1 MLITTNHKKIIM
13 KSNMIWAN
21 FGVKDLERTTQFY
34 TALGF
39 KSNGRS
45 DDLTSFFFGEN
56 NFIIHFFKKEVLS
69 KNLGLEISDS
79 EKSNEII
86 FTISAETKEEVDRW
100 SEKIKNS
107 EGKLISNPE
116 EFGDNYYGFIFAD
129 PDGHKFNVFMI

>member
-1 MLITTNHKKIIM
+1 
-13 KSNMIWAN
+13 MIWAN

-129 PDGHKFNVFMI
+129 PDGHKFNVFMM

>member
-1 MLITTNHKKIIM
+1 
-13 KSNMIWAN
+13 MIWAN

-45 DDLTSFFFGEN
+45 EDLISFFFGEN
-56 NFIIHFFKKEVLS
+56 NFIIHFFKKEVLN

-129 PDGHKFNVFMI
+129 PDGHKFNVFMM

>member
-1 MLITTNHKKIIM
+1 M

-56 NFIIHFFKKEVLS
+56 NFIIHFFKKEILS

-86 FTISAETKEEVDRW
+86 FTISAETKEEVDQW

-129 PDGHKFNVFMI
+129 PDGHKFNIFMM

>member
-1 MLITTNHKKIIM
+1 M
-13 KSNMIWAN
+13 KSNIIWAN
-21 FGVKDLERTTQFY
+21 FGVEDLERTTQFY

-79 EKSNEII
+79 ETSNEII
-86 FTISAETKEEVDRW
+86 FTISAETKEEVDQW

-129 PDGHKFNVFMI
+129 PDGHKFNIFMM

>member
-1 MLITTNHKKIIM
+1 M

-34 TALGF
+34 THLGF
-39 KSNGRS
+39 RSNGKS
-45 DDLTSFFFGEN
+45 DDLSSFFFGEN
-56 NFIIHFFKKEVLS
+56 NFIIHFFKKEILS

-86 FTISAETKEEVDRW
+86 FTISAESREEVDQW
-100 SEKIKNS
+100 AEKIKNS

-116 EFGDNYYGFIFAD
+116 EFGDNYYGLIFAD
-129 PDGHKFNVFMI
+129 PDGHKFNIFMM

>member
-1 MLITTNHKKIIM
+1 
-13 KSNMIWAN
+13 MIWAN

-56 NFIIHFFKKEVLS
+56 NFIIHFFKKEILN

-86 FTISAETKEEVDRW
+86 FTISAETKEEVDQW

-129 PDGHKFNVFMI
+129 PDGHKFNVFMM

>member
-1 MLITTNHKKIIM
+1 M

-56 NFIIHFFKKEVLS
+56 NFIIHFFKKEILN

-86 FTISAETKEEVDRW
+86 FTISAETKEEVDQW

-129 PDGHKFNVFMI
+129 PDGHKFNVFMM

>member
-1 MLITTNHKKIIM
+1 M
-13 KSNMIWAN
+13 KSNIIWAN
-21 FGVKDLERTTQFY
+21 FGVEDLERTTQFY

-86 FTISAETKEEVDRW
+86 FTISAETKEEVDQW

-116 EFGDNYYGFIFAD
+116 EFGDNYYGFMFAD
-129 PDGHKFNVFMI
+129 PDGHKFNIFMM

>member
-1 MLITTNHKKIIM
+1 M
-13 KSNMIWAN
+13 KSNIIWAN
-21 FGVKDLERTTQFY
+21 FGVEDLERTTQFY

-86 FTISAETKEEVDRW
+86 FTISAETKEEVDQW

-129 PDGHKFNVFMI
+129 PDGHKFNIFMM

>member
-1 MLITTNHKKIIM
+1 M
-13 KSNMIWAN
+13 KSNIIWAN
-21 FGVKDLERTTQFY
+21 FGVEDLERTTQFY

-86 FTISAETKEEVDRW
+86 FTISAETKEEVDQW
-100 SEKIKNS
+100 GEKIKNS

-129 PDGHKFNVFMI
+129 PDGHKFNIFMM

>member
-1 MLITTNHKKIIM
+1 M

-69 KNLGLEISDS
+69 KNLSLEISDS

-86 FTISAETKEEVDRW
+86 FTISAETKEEVDQW

-129 PDGHKFNVFMI
+129 PDGHKFNIFMM

>member
-1 MLITTNHKKIIM
+1 M
-13 KSNMIWAN
+13 KSNIIWAN
-21 FGVKDLERTTQFY
+21 FGVEDLERTTQFY

-86 FTISAETKEEVDRW
+86 LTISAETKEEVDQW
-100 SEKIKNS
+100 GEKIKKS

-116 EFGDNYYGFIFAD
+116 EFGDNYYGFMFAD
-129 PDGHKFNVFMI
+129 PDGHKFNIFMM

>member
-1 MLITTNHKKIIM
+1 MLITTNHKKTIM

-56 NFIIHFFKKEVLS
+56 NFIIHFFKKEILN

-86 FTISAETKEEVDRW
+86 FTISAETKEEVDQW

-129 PDGHKFNVFMI
+129 PDGHKFNVFMM